1 VHATLEAAQ
10 DQALRQLKAPS
21 QVTLRAPDGLQLHG
35 QLFDY
40 RTRPA
45 ENNRRPAIVFVHGGP
60 MRQMLPAFHFMPYY
74 HRDYAMNHYLASQG
88 YVVLSINFRAGTG
101 YGQAFRLDPQ
111 QGPRGNSEYQDV
123 LAAHAYLSALPQVD
137 PARIGI
143 YGGSYGGLLTA
154 QALARDSDKFK
165 AGVDLHGVHDWRLAA
180 VQENGAGWG
189 LRAEG
194 HQLAFES
201 SPIAAIAKWRS
212 PCLFIHGDD
221 DRAVPFNQSTD
232 LVTRLRAQGVHT
244 EALVFP
250 DEEHDFLLHRN
261 WLQIYQATADFFAR
275 HL

>member
-1 VHATLEAAQ
+1 
-10 DQALRQLKAPS
+10 
-21 QVTLRAPDGLQLHG
+21 
-35 QLFDY
+35 
-40 RTRPA
+40 
-45 ENNRRPAIVFVHGGP
+45 
-60 MRQMLPAFHFMPYY
+60 
-74 HRDYAMNHYLASQG
+74 
-88 YVVLSINFRAGTG
+88 
-101 YGQAFRLDPQ
+101 
-111 QGPRGNSEYQDV
+111 V

-189 LRAEG
+189 LRAEE